1 MLKSIALPAAAVER
15 IATPALLVYLDRVRS
30 NCELIVQRY
39 CGGDASRW
47 RPHVKT
53 SKLESV
59 YTIAAECGV
68 RHFKCATTLEARVLA
83 TSLRELGV
91 AGESDILVAYPLV
104 GPSLRELGE
113 IQREFANLP
122 FSVVV
127 EDTAAV
133 ADVPAPLGIFLD
145 VNPGMDR
152 TGMTL
157 HVAEQGGAAA
167 VARAAGDRF
176 RGLHAYDGHAAN
188 WAYVDERRDAMD
200 VVYDRVRALVEV
212 LHADGVACG
221 EVITS
226 GTPSFI
232 SALAHAGL
240 GAMRDEVGT
249 VHRVSPG
256 TVMLSDARTGEQLG
270 DVGLE
275 PAAFVLARCVSK
287 PAPNRIT
294 LDAGCKA
301 ISADAGNPIA
311 NVVGYEASLTALGP
325 SEEHLPLALLDASVG
340 EGGGADGEES
350 AAGAARAIARGDA
363 LYLLPRH
370 ICPSVNMFT
379 EAILVEEGEEL
390 RVVPVDARGHAPQRM

>member
-1 MLKSIALPAAAVER
+1 MLKSIALPATVVER

-30 NCELIVQRY
+30 NCEVIVQRY

-59 YTIAAECGV
+59 YTIAAQCGV
-68 RHFKCATTLEARVLA
+68 RNFKCATTLEARVLA

-113 IQREFANLP
+113 IQREFADLP

-157 HVAEQGGAAA
+157 RVAEQGGAAD

-188 WAYVDERRDAMD
+188 WADVDERRDAMD
-200 VVYDRVRALVEV
+200 VVYDRVCALVQS
-212 LHADGVACG
+212 LHAEDVACG

-232 SALAHAGL
+232 SALAHTGL
-240 GAMRDEVGT
+240 GAMRDDVGT

-256 TVMLSDARTGEQLG
+256 TVMLSDARTGVQLG
-270 DVGLE
+270 DIGLK
-275 PAAFVLARCVSK
+275 PAAFVLARCVSH

-311 NVVGYEASLTALGP
+311 NVVGYETSLVALGP
-325 SEEHLPLALLDASVG
+325 SEEHLPLALVDANSASDG
-340 EGGGADGEES
+340 GGGGAVAAES
-350 AAGAARAIARGDA
+350 EAAAARAIARGDA

-379 EAILVEEGEEL
+379 EAILVAE
-390 RVVPVDARGHAPQRM
+390 VS